1 MRLYIVRHAIAA
13 EAEEAEAD
21 SQRPLTEKGRRKMRK
36 IALGLRELE
45 GMVDL
50 ILTSP
55 YLRAAQTAQILGR
68 VFKLKKG
75 QVIETEQLAPMGFP
89 DQLIQQVNE
98 GHPEAGSVMLVGH
111 EPYLSRLVSVL
122 VSGDSNL
129 SLNFKKGGVCRLS
142 LDQLQYGR
150 CATLDWLL
158 FPSQLAEIGN

>member
-1 MRLYIVRHAIAA
+1 
-13 EAEEAEAD
+13 
-21 SQRPLTEKGRRKMRK
+21 MRK

-45 GMVDL
+45 GTVDL

-75 QVIETEQLAPMGFP
+75 QVIETEHLASMGFP
-89 DQLIQQVNE
+89 DQLIQLVNE
-98 GHPEAGSVMLVGH
+98 GHPEAGGIMLVGH
-111 EPYLSRLVSVL
+111 EPYLSRLISVL